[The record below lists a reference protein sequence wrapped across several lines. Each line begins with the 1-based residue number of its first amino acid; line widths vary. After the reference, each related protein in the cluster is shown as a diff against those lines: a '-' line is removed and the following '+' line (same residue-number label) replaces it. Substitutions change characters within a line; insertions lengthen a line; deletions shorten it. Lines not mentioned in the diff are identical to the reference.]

1 MIYFVQRPDSK
12 NIKIGTTI
20 RLSVRK
26 VQLERQEGVTLEVLA
41 VTDGGF
47 VEEHILHEK
56 FASCWTGNE
65 WFRPSAPL
73 LAFIERDC
81 RPWDG
86 TDEVPDNYVRANLH
100 IRATQEWTDWV
111 KEGAEHCRLSVS
123 SVIDVALTRYFK
135 DEGFAKKPP
144 KR

>member
-1 MIYFVQRPDSK
+1 MIYFLRHPNG

-56 FASCWTGNE
+56 FASCWAGNE

-73 LAFIERDC
+73 LDFIEREC

-86 TDEVPDNYVRANLH
+86 TDEVPDDYVRANLH
-100 IRATQEWTDWV
+100 LRATQEWRDWLD
-111 KEGAEHCRLSVS
+111 GLASHYHMTVS
-123 SVIDVALTRYFK
+123 ALIDFALTKIAREGGYK
-135 DEGFAKKPP
+135 DKPP